1 MKRIYISGPISRLKD
16 NNKQSFINAKN
27 KLLILGYEV
36 KSPFDI
42 TESEMTYVE
51 YMRFDIRALTFCDS
65 IYMLNGWQDS
75 KGARLEKLIA
85 EAIGLKILYE

>member
-1 MKRIYISGPISRLKD
+1 MKRIYISGPISGLKD
-16 NNKQSFINAKN
+16 NNKQSFIDAKD

-42 TESEMTYVE
+42 TDSEMSYEE
-51 YMRFDIRALTFCDS
+51 YMRFDIRALTFCDC

-85 EAIGLKILYE
+85 EAIGLIILYE